1 MEQKIEQSKRE
12 ELYLKYVLPEQGF
25 IYRNCYRYSSSK
37 EETQNYYSEVIERV
51 FMYIETYN
59 PQHHIRPWLS
69 VIIQHVIYKIK
80 KQEAA
85 LLHAEQYQ
93 IDNLVKPDF
102 ISERCLDI
110 DRYEDFYSD
119 GIVQSIQKMDT
130 VRRKAVL
137 MQQAGYKV
145 QEIAVQLFEDG
156 NIKTP
161 DLNTANRYLREGK
174 I

>member
-1 MEQKIEQSKRE
+1 MEQKIEHSKRE

-80 KQEAA
+80 KTGGCTTSCRTISDRQSGQTWFHQWKMPWHWSIWGFLFRWYCPIHPKNGHGKTQSSIDAA
-85 LLHAEQYQ
+85 SWL
-93 IDNLVKPDF
+93 
-102 ISERCLDI
+102 
-110 DRYEDFYSD
+110 
-119 GIVQSIQKMDT
+119 
-130 VRRKAVL
+130 
-137 MQQAGYKV
+137 
-145 QEIAVQLFEDG
+145 
-156 NIKTP
+156 
-161 DLNTANRYLREGK
+161 
-174 I
+174 